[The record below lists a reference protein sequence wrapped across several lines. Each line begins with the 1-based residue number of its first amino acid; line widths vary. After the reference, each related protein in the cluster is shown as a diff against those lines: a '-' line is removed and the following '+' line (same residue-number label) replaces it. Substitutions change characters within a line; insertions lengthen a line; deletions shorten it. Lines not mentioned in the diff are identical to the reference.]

1 VVVAVWG
8 ARVTKAEQL
17 EKKRFAASRH
27 HHLPLFPC
35 PPGLRTCF
43 GSTASGRLSITES
56 VFRLGF
62 ASLFWK
68 TATASPFASHKSDGC
83 VRLLFRGGLCSA
95 VCCTPA
101 PSHPLSHA
109 PQHSPAPYAHN
120 AMGQSHTYNQHASTC
135 CTQSPE
141 TPAAHKPP
149 CSSSSSLVASP
160 SGACVFAR
168 HRIGGLSYTYL
179 CFFVAFWALRLNLC
193 TFAAWSFH

>member
-1 VVVAVWG
+1 MVVAFGG

-35 PPGLRTCF
+35 PPGLRTRF
-43 GSTASGRLSITES
+43 GSTASGRPSITES
-56 VFRLGF
+56 VLRLDF

-109 PQHSPAPYAHN
+109 PQHSPAPPCSQRHGPVTHLQPACQHLLHN
-120 AMGQSHTYNQHASTC
+120 PLKPLLHTN
-135 CTQSPE
+135 P
-141 TPAAHKPP
+141 PAARQAPLLPP
-149 CSSSSSLVASP
+149 LPVRVFLRGTVLGAFHIRIYAFLLHFGR
-160 SGACVFAR
+160 SG
-168 HRIGGLSYTYL
+168 
-179 CFFVAFWALRLNLC
+179 
-193 TFAAWSFH
+193 